1 MSTVSTTPSTPPAS
15 AEATPR
21 RVKKNRWRGW
31 VTPIVILTVVA
42 IAVFFGYQRI
52 QSARAAATAGV
63 QTSQVTRG
71 NLVATVNAAGNLAPA
86 QQVNLNLSSGGIVQD
101 VLVAQGDKIKKGQP
115 LLRMQAQDLI
125 LGVQSANAAL
135 RSAQIKLEQARQG
148 AKDTDFTSAQAKVDQ
163 AKASVNKLYAGPTA
177 ADLADTQARITQA
190 QANLDK
196 VRAGATQQDIASA
209 QQKVEQ
215 AKNALWGA
223 QANRDAIC
231 GRTKNPDADPSCQS
245 NRAQVGQAE
254 ANVQIAQNSL
264 DALLAGPN
272 VNDVTSAE
280 QQVAQAQAALQK
292 LRQGPTTA
300 DVASAQAGV
309 TQAQAALDALA
320 AGPDELAV
328 KVAQTAVDQAQ
339 VALDQAKYKLDQAT
353 LTAPFDGVVTAV
365 NVVPGQSISGST
377 NPVTFADLSSL
388 QVTTNVSE
396 LDRSRLKVGQ
406 DVEMT
411 LDAVPGVTLKGKV
424 ASISPAGVLQQGV
437 VNYPVTINLSNPD
450 PAVAAGMTANMNI
463 IVDSKDNVLLVP
475 NRAIRTQGRQRL
487 ITVMVEGQQISL
499 PVEAGMT
506 DGTNTEVSG
515 EGLKEGDQ
523 VVLQS
528 TTSRNPFGGGGPNIL
543 GGGPGGPGR

>member
-1 MSTVSTTPSTPPAS
+1 MSTVSTTPSTTPA
-15 AEATPR
+15 AETQPR
-21 RVKKNRWRGW
+21 RAKKNRWRGW
-31 VTPIVILTVVA
+31 VTPIVILAVVA
-42 IAVFFGYQRI
+42 IAIFFGYQRI

-63 QTSQVTRG
+63 QTSQITRG
-71 NLVATVNAAGNLAPA
+71 NLVATVNAAGNLAPV

-101 VLVAQGDKIKKGQP
+101 VLVTQGDKVKKGQP
-115 LLRMQAQDLI
+115 LLRLQAQDLV
-125 LGVQSANAAL
+125 LGVQSAQAAL
-135 RSAQIKLEQARQG
+135 RSAQIKLDQAKQG

-163 AKASVNKLYAGPTA
+163 AKAAVSKLYAGPTA
-177 ADLADTQARITQA
+177 ADIADAQARITSA
-190 QANLDK
+190 QANLAK
-196 VRAGATQQDIASA
+196 VKAGATEQDIASA

-215 AKNALWGA
+215 SKNALWGA
-223 QANRDAIC
+223 QSNRDAIC
-231 GRTKNPDADPSCQS
+231 GRAKHPDDDPNCQS

-254 ANVQIAQNSL
+254 ANVQIAQNNL

-292 LRQGPTTA
+292 LRQGPTAA

-309 TQAQAALDALA
+309 TQAQASLDALT
-320 AGPDELAV
+320 AGPDELSV
-328 KVAQTAVDQAQ
+328 KVAQAAVDQAQ
-339 VALDQAKYKLDQAT
+339 VALDQARYKLDQAT

-365 NVVPGQSISGST
+365 NVVPGQSIGGSA
-377 NPVTFADLSSL
+377 NPITFADLSSL

-406 DVEMT
+406 QVDMT
-411 LDAVPGVTLKGKV
+411 LDAVPGVTLKGTV

-487 ITVMVEGQQISL
+487 VTVMVEGQQISL
-499 PVEAGMT
+499 PVETGMT
-506 DGTNTEVSG
+506 DGTNTEISG
-515 EGLKEGDQ
+515 QGLKEGDQ
-523 VVLQS
+523 IVLQS
-528 TTSRNPFGGGGPNIL
+528 TSSQNPFR
-543 GGGPGGPGR
+543 GGGPGIIGGGPGPGRD

>member
-1 MSTVSTTPSTPPAS
+1 MSTVSTSPST
-15 AEATPR
+15 TPTTQTQPR
-21 RVKKNRWRGW
+21 LKKNRWRGW
-31 VTPIVILTVVA
+31 VTPIVILAVVA
-42 IAVFFGYQRI
+42 IAIFFGYQRI

-71 NLVATVNAAGNLAPA
+71 NLVASVNAAGNLAPVS
-86 QQVNLNLSSGGIVQD
+86 QVNLNVSSGGIVQD
-101 VLVAQGDKIKKGQP
+101 VLVAQGDKVKKGQP
-115 LLRMQAQDLI
+115 LLRMQAQDLV
-125 LGVQSANAAL
+125 LGVQSAEAAL
-135 RSAQIKLEQARQG
+135 RSAQIKLDQAKQG

-163 AKASVNKLYAGPTA
+163 AKASLNKLYAGPTA
-177 ADLADTQARITQA
+177 ADLADAQARITQT
-190 QANLDK
+190 QANLAK
-196 VRAGATQQDIASA
+196 VKAGPSDQDIATA

-223 QANRDAIC
+223 QSNRDAIC
-231 GRTKNPDADPSCQS
+231 GRAKHPDDDPSCQS
-245 NRAQVGQAE
+245 NRAQVNQSE
-254 ANVQIAQNSL
+254 ANIQIAQNNL

-272 VNDVTSAE
+272 PNDVTSAE

-292 LRQGPTTA
+292 LRQGPTAA
-300 DVASAQAGV
+300 DVASAKAGV
-309 TQAQAALDALA
+309 TQAQAGLDALA
-320 AGPDELAV
+320 AGPDELTV
-328 KVAQTAVDQAQ
+328 KVAQAAVDQAQ
-339 VALDQAKYKLDQAT
+339 VSVDQAKYKLDQAT

-365 NVVPGQSISGST
+365 AVVPGQTIGGSA
-377 NPVTFADLSSL
+377 NPITFADLSSL

-406 DVEMT
+406 EVDMT

-475 NRAIRTQGRQRL
+475 NRAIRSQGRQRS

-499 PVEAGMT
+499 PVETGMT

-515 EGLKEGDQ
+515 QGLKEGDQ

-528 TTSRNPFGGGGPNIL
+528 SQSQNQFRGGGPNIL
-543 GGGPGGPGR
+543 GGGGPGGGPGR

>member
-1 MSTVSTTPSTPPAS
+1 MSTVSTTPST
-15 AEATPR
+15 TPGAQAQPR
-21 RVKKNRWRGW
+21 HLKKNRWRGW
-31 VTPIVILTVVA
+31 VTPIVVLAVVA
-42 IAVFFGYQRI
+42 IAIFLGYQRI
-52 QSARAAATAGV
+52 QNARAAATAGV
-63 QTSQVTRG
+63 QTAQVTRG
-71 NLVATVNAAGNLAPA
+71 NLVATVNAAGNLAPVA
-86 QQVNLNLSSGGIVQD
+86 QVNLNMSSGGIVQD
-101 VLVAQGDKIKKGQP
+101 VLVSQGDKVKKGQP
-115 LLRMQAQDLI
+115 LLRMQAQDLT
-125 LGVQSANAAL
+125 LGVQSAEAAL
-135 RSAQIKLEQARQG
+135 RAAQIKVDQAKQG
-148 AKDTDFTSAQAKVDQ
+148 AKDTDFTAAQAKVDQ
-163 AKASVNKLYAGPTA
+163 AKAALNKLYTGPTA
-177 ADLADTQARITQA
+177 ADLADAQAKITQA
-190 QANLDK
+190 QANLNK
-196 VRAGATQQDIASA
+196 VKSGPTDQDVATA
-209 QQKVEQ
+209 QQKIEQ

-223 QANRDAIC
+223 QSNRDAIC
-231 GRTKNPDADPSCQS
+231 GRTKDPDNDPNCQN
-245 NRAQVGQAE
+245 NRAQVNQQE
-254 ANVQIAQNSL
+254 ANVQIAQNNL

-272 VNDVTSAE
+272 QNDVTSAE

-292 LRQGPTTA
+292 LRQGPTAA
-300 DVASAQAGV
+300 DVASAKAGV

-320 AGPDELAV
+320 AGPDELSI
-328 KVAQTAVDQAQ
+328 KVAQSAVDQAQ

-365 NVVPGQSISGST
+365 NVVSGQTISGSS
-377 NPVTFADLSSL
+377 NPITFADLSSL

-396 LDRSRLKVGQ
+396 LDRSRIKVGQ
-406 DVEMT
+406 DVDMT

-487 ITVMVEGQQISL
+487 ITIMYEGQQISL
-499 PVEAGMT
+499 PVETGMT

-528 TTSRNPFGGGGPNIL
+528 TQGQNQFRGGGPNIL